1 MKIILIVIAILL
13 PIFFGYFFK
22 IISLFN
28 KEEIATLRKFV
39 VKVTVPFIIFRN
51 LYKADMESLSQ
62 IYPAMFS
69 LILLSLLYMITA
81 YFVSNIIDR
90 NYKKQNSYAFA
101 TFVGNY
107 GYLGWGVLY
116 YFYGNSGFTR
126 SVFFTL
132 LFWPVFL
139 GTGFILIYMRNKRH
153 NKKRDGNFLKVLIQH
168 ATIPILTA
176 VIAIAMNIG
185 KIKIAPT
192 LTNFIDEFANITIPM
207 ILFTI
212 GLNFTIKMKKSQF
225 KIIMG
230 STLHR
235 LIFGFVLGLITVFIT
250 TLIFKTD
257 KIMMRVILIESIMP
271 TAAMAP
277 LFEEYIE
284 MDNELMSGIITFSTI
299 LSLATIPVWY
309 YIAQLL

>member
-1 MKIILIVIAILL
+1 MKIIIIVISLLL

-22 IISLFN
+22 LIKLFN
-28 KEEIATLRKFV
+28 KDEIATLRKFV

-51 LYKADMESLSQ
+51 LYKADMESLGQ
-62 IYPAMFS
+62 IYPAMLSF
-69 LILLSLLYMITA
+69 IILSLLYMITA
-81 YFVSNIIDR
+81 YLVSNIISKDR
-90 NYKKQNSYAFA
+90 KKQNSYAFA

-126 SVFFTL
+126 SVFFTI

-139 GTGFILIYMRNKRH
+139 STGFFLVYLK
-153 NKKRDGNFLKVLIQH
+153 NKKHARVNKNNFLPVLTQH

-176 VIAIAMNIG
+176 IVAIAMNITHVN
-185 KIKIAPT
+185 IPNI
-192 LTNFIDEFANITIPM
+192 LSNFIDDFANITIPM

-212 GLNFTIKMKKSQF
+212 GLNFSFKMKRSQF
-225 KIIMG
+225 KVIF
-230 STLHR
+230 SSSLHR
-235 LIFGFVLGLITVFIT
+235 LIFGFLLGIITVFVT

-257 KIMMRVILIESIMP
+257 KIMTKVILIESIMP

-284 MDNELMSGIITFSTI
+284 MDSELMSGIITFSTV
-299 LSLATIPVWY
+299 LSLVTIPIWY
-309 YIAQLL
+309 YLVQLL